1 MGSTRA
7 AITTALT
14 QCVIAWLIAFAV
26 RCVGLAFGWHKEAQY
41 MNLPTI
47 LILALIG
54 IRAVCRASFDEKASV
69 RLFRTLL
76 RLSRAVQK

>member
-1 MGSTRA
+1 
-7 AITTALT
+7 
-14 QCVIAWLIAFAV
+14 
-26 RCVGLAFGWHKEAQY
+26 

-54 IRAVCRASFDEKASV
+54 IALFAALRSMKKASV

>member
-1 MGSTRA
+1 
-7 AITTALT
+7 
-14 QCVIAWLIAFAV
+14 
-26 RCVGLAFGWHKEAQY
+26 

-54 IRAVCRASFDEKASV
+54 IALFAALPFDEKASV

-76 RLSRAVQK
+76 RLSSAVQK